1 MKMIFL
7 CIIIDF
13 QFLFS
18 RKSYIFI
25 GFIQIMKNYSYL
37 YKKIFPVIGNKI
49 RRVAPPCLFSQR
61 NNPYCDLHENSFAN
75 LATK

>member
-1 MKMIFL
+1 
-7 CIIIDF
+7 
-13 QFLFS
+13 
-18 RKSYIFI
+18 
-25 GFIQIMKNYSYL
+25 MKNYSYL
-37 YKKIFPVIGNKI
+37 YKKLYPVIGNKI